1 MSRELRAAFLYVLL
15 AFALGFVLGPLR
27 ELVLAP
33 ALGRVGA
40 LLVELP
46 LLLAACWWFAPWVMR
61 RVPPGVGRLRAG
73 FAALALLFV
82 LEFTLGLVV
91 RGWDFA
97 EWMRSFWTAHGAVTL
112 AGYWLFALIPYWRGV
127 GAAQRQP

>member
-1 MSRELRAAFLYVLL
+1 MSSELRAALVYVLL

-27 ELVLAP
+27 ELLLAP

-46 LLLAACWWFAPWVMR
+46 LLLAACWWLAPRVMR
-61 RVPPGVGRLRAG
+61 RVPPGVGRLRVG
-73 FAALALLFV
+73 FAALALLLF
-82 LEFTLGLVV
+82 LEFTLGMVL
-91 RGWDFA
+91 RGWDFPTWL
-97 EWMRSFWTAHGAVTL
+97 ESFWTAHGAVTL

-127 GAAQRQP
+127 GARG

>member
-1 MSRELRAAFLYVLL
+1 MSSELRAALVYVLL

-27 ELVLAP
+27 ELLLAP

-46 LLLAACWWFAPWVMR
+46 VLLAACWWLAPRVMR

-73 FAALALLFV
+73 FAALALLLF
-82 LEFTLGLVV
+82 LEFTLGMVL
-91 RGWDFA
+91 RGWDF
-97 EWMRSFWTAHGAVTL
+97 ST
-112 AGYWLFALIPYWRGV
+112 
-127 GAAQRQP
+127 